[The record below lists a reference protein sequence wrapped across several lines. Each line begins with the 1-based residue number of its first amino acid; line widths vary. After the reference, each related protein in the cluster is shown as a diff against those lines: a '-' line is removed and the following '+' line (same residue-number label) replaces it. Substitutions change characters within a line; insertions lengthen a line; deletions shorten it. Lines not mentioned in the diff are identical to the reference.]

1 MKPSCSQCKRA
12 GRTCTGYRDPT
23 DLRFR
28 DESQGLRIKRQR
40 QKESQKA
47 ASTTSS
53 QCPAKAEDVSRSS
66 KALTIPLSQV
76 SAHALPKTTPFLF
89 DLGTSAE
96 EQATCFFFKNYVFQ
110 DYKFQSR
117 CDLQYLLN
125 IYSSEEIGPAL
136 SESVVSLGMAGLSHF
151 WRASSLMGQA
161 NAKYNSALQIVSSRL
176 RNLEE
181 AKTDQTLASVLLLG
195 LYEVCPTTSS
205 YLTSNLTLI

>member
-1 MKPSCSQCKRA
+1 LKPSCSQCKRA

-47 ASTTSS
+47 ASSTSS
-53 QCPAKAEDVSRSS
+53 QSPTKVEHFSSSS

-76 SAHALPKTTPFLF
+76 HALPKTTPLLF

-151 WRASSLMGQA
+151 WRASSVMGHA

-195 LYEVCPTTSS
+195 LYEVYPTTSF
-205 YLTSNLTLI
+205 YLTSNLTLT